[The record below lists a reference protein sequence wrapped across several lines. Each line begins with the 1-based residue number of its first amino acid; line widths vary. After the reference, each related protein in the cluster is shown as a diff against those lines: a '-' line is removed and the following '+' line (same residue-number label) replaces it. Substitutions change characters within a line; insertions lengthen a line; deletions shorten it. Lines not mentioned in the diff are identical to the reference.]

1 MNRTAMLWLALAVAL
16 VGHSYLRLVPVHREP
31 ARASRACAPA
41 HECDWSA
48 AAITLA
54 PAPLP
59 APVTLAV
66 SVMRPDFTNSATDHP
81 PTPTAPRFGELRA
94 PPRL

>member
-1 MNRTAMLWLALAVAL
+1 MSRTAMLWMALAVAL

-31 ARASRACAPA
+31 ARASRACAPV
-41 HECDWSA
+41 HECDWAA

-59 APVTLAV
+59 APITLAV
-66 SVMRPDFTNSATDHP
+66 RAIHP
-81 PTPTAPRFGELRA
+81 AFPSPVFAPLPAPAAPRFGGLRA
-94 PPRL
+94 PPRV